1 MTTLLLTRHGET
13 IDNVKHIIQGQ
24 SQGELN
30 EKGIQQM
37 IGLRERL
44 KHEPIFAFVSSD
56 LKRSYDSCKII
67 AEPHGV
73 EVYQTPLLRERDC
86 GSFTGRYI
94 PEIGQDE
101 KWPSDMETLPLLLE
115 RANNFLNE
123 MMEKFPNKTVLAVG
137 HGIINKAIQSVFF
150 NKPIHKVPKMNNAEL
165 RELKL
170 HPERGGYYVSP
181 ENMDETISLK
191 SKFDEFIR

>member
-1 MTTLLLTRHGET
+1 MTILLLTRHGET
-13 IDNVKHIIQGQ
+13 FDNVKHIIQGQ

-44 KHEPIFAFVSSD
+44 KHEPIQAFVASD
-56 LKRSYDSCKII
+56 LKRSYESCEII
-67 AEPHGV
+67 AEPHGI

-101 KWPSDMETLPLLLE
+101 PWPTDMETLPQLLE

-123 MMEKFPNKTVLAVG
+123 IMEKYPNKTVFAVG
-137 HGIINKAIQSVFF
+137 HGIINKAIQSVYF

-170 HPERGGYYVSP
+170 HPERGGYFVSP
-181 ENMDETISLK
+181 ENMIETLSMK
-191 SKFDEFIR
+191 GKFDEFTR

>member
-1 MTTLLLTRHGET
+1 MTILLLTRHGET
-13 IDNVKHIIQGQ
+13 FDNVKHIIQGQ

-37 IGLRERL
+37 IELRERL
-44 KHEPIFAFVSSD
+44 KYEPIHAFVSSD

-67 AEPHGV
+67 AEPHNI

-94 PEIGQDE
+94 PDIGRDE
-101 KWPSDMETLPLLLE
+101 KWPSDMESLPFLLE

-123 MMEKFPNKTVLAVG
+123 IMEKYPHKTVFAVG
-137 HGIINKAIQSVFF
+137 HGIINKAIQSVYF
-150 NKPIHKVPKMNNAEL
+150 NKPIHKIPKMNNAEL

-170 HPERGGYYVSP
+170 HPERGGYFVSP
-181 ENMDETISLK
+181 ENMTETISMK